1 MRRTMTG
8 KRVTII
14 RRMLSVS
21 ISMILMAGICIG
33 CAEGTEQA
41 VMTVLR
47 ADAIPAREWQKTA
60 AFPDWRAILMTRWP

>member
-1 MRRTMTG
+1 MRMTMTG

-14 RRMLSVS
+14 KRMLSVS

-47 ADAIPAREWQKTA
+47 ADAIPARE
-60 AFPDWRAILMTRWP
+60 